1 MEDLGKLF
9 VANGLKK
16 LPKVKKIAQS
26 GHTGSDGGNEQLQL
40 GDTLPIWVNV
50 DVTGCGSTV
59 NYNNKTM
66 AGTNDCLLRC

>member
-1 MEDLGKLF
+1 MNTTTNSHNLF
-9 VANGLKK
+9 V
-16 LPKVKKIAQS
+16 VS
-26 GHTGSDGGNEQLQL
+26 SDGGNEQLQL

>member
-1 MEDLGKLF
+1 MLV
-9 VANGLKK
+9 VAMMSEVMMHQRLCSMGW
-16 LPKVKKIAQS
+16 S
-26 GHTGSDGGNEQLQL
+26 SDGGNEQLQL